1 MSVVDRSAL
10 EASPLAD
17 LHAIASELSIDGYR
31 RLRRAELIDA
41 ILNKQEGGNGAD
53 AASDQPEA
61 ASDQPE
67 ATPDQPEAAPD
78 EPEAAPVTAA
88 APSRR
93 RRSRKTTDEPV
104 AAEAETETETET
116 AEAPEPEPE
125 PEPEPQPDEDDESS
139 GRRRRRGRRGGRGRS
154 SGRDDADSSEDED
167 RQEAEPVAEADS
179 DTDSDSDSDEA
190 VEGVVELLAN
200 GSGFVRVDP
209 PDPSDDDVYISSAQV
224 KRCELV
230 SGDRIA
236 GPKRAPRRSE
246 RFASLIRIETING
259 RPAAEL
265 ADSVRFDDL
274 PAAFPTERLKI
285 GSDDPTLKAIEW
297 LTPFGLGSR
306 VTIVGA
312 SRAGKS
318 EALRRLAAALGGRD
332 ELTLSVVLAGVRPEE
347 IPDWTDGPL
356 TLSAAV
362 SFAATEEARN
372 GAVEPAIDQ
381 ARRLAARGANAVVF
395 IDTLDG
401 CSPSLARKAL
411 GAARNLVNGGSV
423 TIIATASAPIGGETT
438 VIALDVA
445 LTSAG
450 RFPALDLA
458 ASGTMR
464 AELLVGAA
472 GAEAIAKTRAEDG

>member
-41 ILNKQEGGNGAD
+41 ILDKQEGRDG
-53 AASDQPEA
+53 
-61 ASDQPE
+61 
-67 ATPDQPEAAPD
+67 
-78 EPEAAPVTAA
+78 AA
-88 APSRR
+88 AP
-93 RRSRKTTDEPV
+93 
-104 AAEAETETETET
+104 
-116 AEAPEPEPE
+116 AEAPATE
-125 PEPEPQPDEDDESS
+125 PEPEPQADAGDNGEVKPRTRTRTRTRTKAKAVRDSDSDSDSESASDTAPDEDEDEAS
-139 GRRRRRGRRGGRGRS
+139 GRRRGRRGRRGARGRPS
-154 SGRDDADSSEDED
+154 ARD
-167 RQEAEPVAEADS
+167 EADS
-179 DTDSDSDSDEA
+179 AKEDEA
-190 VEGVVELLAN
+190 EAEEDSGDADELVEGVVELLAN
-200 GSGFVRVDP
+200 GSGFVRVEP

-274 PAAFPTERLKI
+274 PATFPTERLKI

-297 LTPFGLGSR
+297 LTPFGKGSR
-306 VTIVGA
+306 VSIAGA
-312 SRAGKS
+312 SRSGKT
-318 EALRRLAAALGGRD
+318 EALRRLVTALGDND
-332 ELTLSVVLAGVRPEE
+332 ELTVSVVLAGVRPEE
-347 IPDWTDGPL
+347 ISEWNGGPVPP
-356 TLSAAV
+356 SAAV
-362 SFAATEEARN
+362 SFAASEDARN
-372 GAVEPAIDQ
+372 AAIEPAIDQ
-381 ARRLAARGANAVVF
+381 ARRMAARGGDAVVF

-401 CSPSLARKAL
+401 SSPGLARKAL
-411 GAARNLVNGGSV
+411 GAARNIVDGGSV
-423 TIIATASAPIGGETT
+423 TIIATASQPIGGETT

-445 LTSAG
+445 LASAG

-464 AELLVGAA
+464 PELLVGEA
-472 GAEAIAKTRAEDG
+472 GAEAIARTRAEDS